1 MNKRTVGTAGES
13 LAAAY
18 LKDRGVRILETNFR
32 CRSGEIDL
40 VCEDE
45 EYLVFAEVKYRK
57 TPKAGSPLS
66 AVTIQKQRT
75 ICRVADFYR
84 VRHGIPLSR
93 SIRYDVI
100 GICGNEITWI
110 KNAFPHRA

>member
-1 MNKRTVGTAGES
+1 MNKRSVGTAGEN

-32 CRSGEIDL
+32 CRNGEIDL
-40 VCEDE
+40 VCEDGD
-45 EYLVFAEVKYRK
+45 YLVFTEVKYRK
-57 TPKAGSPLS
+57 TDKNGSPLA

-84 VRHGIPLSR
+84 VRYGIPLSR
-93 SIRYDVI
+93 GIRYDVI
-100 GICGNEITWI
+100 GICGSEVTWI
-110 KNAFPHRA
+110 KNAFPHRG